1 MALTAVAPTRNSV
14 NATTGLSSGSL
25 QIPRDIAVVAI
36 TTADAL
42 GVALT
47 QSSDSVQQP
56 AALVTFTG
64 DADWFWSATDGL
76 TTANMRKIPAMFPYQ
91 VQCTPGKTQ
100 NFYMKTATAANISVC
115 IEG

>member
-1 MALTAVAPTRNSV
+1 MALTPVAPTRNSV
-14 NATTGLSSGSL
+14 NADTGFSAGSL
-25 QIPRDIAVVAI
+25 QIPRLLAVVAI

-47 QSSDSVQQP
+47 QSSSPVQQP

-64 DADWFWSATDGL
+64 DADWFWSDADGA
-76 TTANMRKIPAMFPYQ
+76 TTANMRKIPAMFPNQ

-100 NFYMKTATAANISVC
+100 NFYMKTATTANIAVC